1 VLASAILGISAGAFI
16 TTAHAA
22 GTTRYVSP
30 GAIAG
35 LNTDCALPGY
45 NTIQSAVN
53 ASAAGDTIIVCPG
66 TYNEQVTVTQSLT
79 LAGSGNAIIQP
90 TTISSVSPDHDVVDI
105 SGASTS
111 VTMSGF
117 TVAGPGTAGC
127 NSIHTGIAVFGGA
140 NLNLSSTTVRDITDT
155 PFGGCQNGEGI
166 RIGTARYSTTPDV
179 GTATIDNVSVYDYQK
194 NGIVVAGTVG
204 GVNSTAKITNTTV
217 TGQGPTPVIANNG
230 IEVVDG
236 ASAVISTTTI
246 RNNVYTGSA
255 SAVACGLLIIS
266 ANGVNND
273 GTNVYLDNQKNVCVS
288 HGKGGTFQG

>member
-1 VLASAILGISAGAFI
+1 MLGISAGAFI

-30 GAIAG
+30 GALAG

-53 ASAAGDTIIVCPG
+53 ASVAGDTIIVCPG
-66 TYNEQVTVTQSLT
+66 TYNEQVTVTKSIT
-79 LAGSGNAIIQP
+79 LAGSGNSIIQP
-90 TTISSVSPDHDVVDI
+90 TSVGGDQNVVDI
-105 SGASTS
+105 SGSPIS

-117 TVAGPGTAGC
+117 TVAGPGNSGC
-127 NSIHTGIAVFGGA
+127 DSIHTGIAVFGGA
-140 NLNLSSTTVRDITDT
+140 NLNLSSTTIRDITDT

-179 GTATIDNVSVYDYQK
+179 GSATINNVNIYDYQK
-194 NGIVVAGTVG
+194 NGIVVAGTVS

-236 ASAVISTTTI
+236 ASAVISTTTV
-246 RNNVYTGSA
+246 RDNVYTGSA